1 MNDLTVRALAML
13 LSAASSVAM
22 LYIGLYQS
30 RTVERLWC
38 PLNGR
43 GCEAVANAPFA
54 RPFGVPDGYLGAV
67 LYAIMLALLFIPVRQ
82 RWSAIGLI
90 VLGVLA
96 VAANILGV
104 YDMSRLGSFCT
115 YCLLTAMASP
125 LLLWCLWRLR

>member
-1 MNDLTVRALAML
+1 MNDPPSELAML

-22 LYIGLYQS
+22 LLS
-30 RTVERLWC
+30 ACPEPHRRRLWC

-43 GCEAVANAPFA
+43 GCEAVAMPHS
-54 RPFGVPDGYLGAV
+54 PDPSACPMATSAFT
-67 LYAIMLALLFIPVRQ
+67 YASSLPLLLLPVRQ
-82 RWSAIGLI
+82 RWSAFGLV

-96 VAANILGV
+96 VAANILVV